1 MPKPRC
7 DLRYTC
13 PISSWDEGIPLG
25 NGKLGCLIWGPG
37 NVLNFSI
44 DCAGL
49 WDTTSAPGTE
59 SPDFTYRN
67 LIDLVY
73 RQSWKKL
80 QNIFDIPY
88 SHPTPTKLPAGRLV
102 LYGLGQTY
110 RSRLSLQNAR
120 AALTFERG
128 LLEAYMH
135 AQSPV
140 GIIVMDRIFADVK
153 MELYAPDFSSKA
165 DADGDADCVT
175 GKPLSALGYSPA
187 VQISKNGVTGFVQ
200 TTGDRKSVV

>member
-88 SHPTPTKLPAGRLV
+88 SHPTPTKLAGSYYMDSDRPIAPGYPCKMPARRLLLSVGSWRHICMRNLPWALLLWTEYLRMSKWSFTPPISV
-102 LYGLGQTY
+102 LKQMLMVM
-110 RSRLSLQNAR
+110 R
-120 AALTFERG
+120 
-128 LLEAYMH
+128 
-135 AQSPV
+135 
-140 GIIVMDRIFADVK
+140 IV
-153 MELYAPDFSSKA
+153 
-165 DADGDADCVT
+165 
-175 GKPLSALGYSPA
+175 
-187 VQISKNGVTGFVQ
+187 
-200 TTGDRKSVV
+200 